1 MSEAQKGKA
10 CTESRDCRKRQK
22 SRKGENK
29 GQPQAVALAVDYRNK
44 C

>member
-10 CTESRDCRKRQK
+10 ERESRDCRKRQK

-29 GQPQAVALAVDYRNK
+29 GQPQAVDHTVDY
-44 C
+44 